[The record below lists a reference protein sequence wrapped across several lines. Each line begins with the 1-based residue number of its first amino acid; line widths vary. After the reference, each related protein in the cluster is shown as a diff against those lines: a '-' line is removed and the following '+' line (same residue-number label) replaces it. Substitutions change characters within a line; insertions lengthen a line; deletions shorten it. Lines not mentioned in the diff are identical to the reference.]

1 MADLTLPKH
10 IAIIM
15 DGNGRWARERHLPRV
30 AGHRA
35 GVESVREIT
44 EECARKKIEQLTLYA
59 FSRDN
64 WKRPQ
69 TEVGI
74 LMKFLRRFLISER
87 KRIMDNDIV
96 LKTIG
101 DISALPGEVQEEM
114 AKTKEMSAGNAGM
127 VLCLALNYG
136 GRYEIVEA
144 ARNLAEKAAAG
155 EVKPGDINIEMFQGE
170 LSTAGMS
177 DPDLLI
183 RTAGEIRLSDFL
195 LFQLSYAE
203 FYFTE
208 RYWPEF
214 RIDALNE
221 AIEAYSNRVRK
232 FGALK
237 DG

>member
-1 MADLTLPKH
+1 MSDLTLPGH

-15 DGNGRWARERHLPRV
+15 DGNGRWAKKRHLPRV

-44 EECARKKIEQLTLYA
+44 EECARRKIEQLTLYA

-64 WKRPQ
+64 WKRPR

-87 KRIMDNDIV
+87 DRIMNNDII

-101 DISALPGEVQEEM
+101 DVTALPDEVQEEM
-114 AKTKEMSAGNAGM
+114 AKTKEMSAGNTGM

-136 GRYEIVEA
+136 ARFEIVQA
-144 ARNLAEKAAAG
+144 ARRLAEKAAAG
-155 EVKPGDINIEMFQGE
+155 EVTAGDIDVEMFKNH
-170 LSTAGMS
+170 LDTAGMP

-203 FYFTE
+203 FYFTPL
-208 RYWPEF
+208 YWPEF
-214 RIDALNE
+214 RTEELDK

-237 DG
+237 DS